1 MPGRGPYEFGGP
13 LPGWGLVP
21 RHDFHRMG
29 AIVPWRKSL
38 TKHRLVTSASFKR
51 VTSVT
56 RSGPHLVKNISQR
69 DPPK

>member
-21 RHDFHRMG
+21 GQDLHWM
-29 AIVPWRKSL
+29 VTVLSWRKSPI
-38 TKHRLVTSASFKR
+38 KHRLATSASFKR

-56 RSGPHLVKNISQR
+56 RSGPHLVKNIFQR
-69 DPPK
+69 DLPT